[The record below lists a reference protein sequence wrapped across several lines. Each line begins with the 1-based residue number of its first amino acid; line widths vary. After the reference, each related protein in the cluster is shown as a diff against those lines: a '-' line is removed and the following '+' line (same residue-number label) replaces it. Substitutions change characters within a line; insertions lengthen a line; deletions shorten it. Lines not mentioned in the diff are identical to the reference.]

1 MLDHSSLLWH
11 EMLILSAI
19 KILAFLLVRQS
30 HHTRPIRAG
39 PKLFWTKFLWH
50 CTGPGTLPHD
60 PMWFFLAARVSE
72 CVTPF
77 GRAMVLYGLCIYS
90 GGETGYNEILSFE
103 FKFTLKVKAN
113 PLKLYRDL
121 DQIVLRL
128 WSIFGDPGLNGS
140 QVITQTSSGLTHR
153 DIWTHW

>member
-11 EMLILSAI
+11 DMLILSAI
-19 KILAFLLVRQS
+19 KIFAFLLVRQS

-39 PKLFWTKFLWH
+39 TKLFWTKFLWH
-50 CTGPGTLPHD
+50 STGPGTLPHD
-60 PMWFFLAARVSE
+60 PGWFFLARVSE
-72 CVTPF
+72 RVTPF

-90 GGETGYNEILSFE
+90 GGETGDNEILSFE
-103 FKFTLKVKAN
+103 LKFTLKVKAN

-121 DQIVLRL
+121 DQIVLHL
-128 WSIFGDPGLNGS
+128 WSIFGDSGLNGS
-140 QVITQTSSGLTHR
+140 QVITRTSSGLRHR

>member
-11 EMLILSAI
+11 KMLILSAI

-30 HHTRPIRAG
+30 HRTRPIRTV

-50 CTGPGTLPHD
+50 CTGPGTLPHY
-60 PMWFFLAARVSE
+60 PGWFFLAAQVSE
-72 CVTPF
+72 RVTPF

-90 GGETGYNEILSFE
+90 GGETGYNEILSFW
-103 FKFTLKVKAN
+103 VKIYLEGQAN

-121 DQIVLRL
+121 DQIVSHL

-140 QVITQTSSGLTHR
+140 QVITRTSSGLTHR

>member
-1 MLDHSSLLWH
+1 MLVIGDSGGKDL
-11 EMLILSAI
+11 I

-60 PMWFFLAARVSE
+60 PVWFFLAAWVSE
-72 CVTPF
+72 RVTPF

-103 FKFTLKVKAN
+103 LKFTLKVKAN

-121 DQIVLRL
+121 DQIVLPL

-140 QVITQTSSGLTHR
+140 QVITRTSSGLTHR
-153 DIWTHW
+153 DIWIHW